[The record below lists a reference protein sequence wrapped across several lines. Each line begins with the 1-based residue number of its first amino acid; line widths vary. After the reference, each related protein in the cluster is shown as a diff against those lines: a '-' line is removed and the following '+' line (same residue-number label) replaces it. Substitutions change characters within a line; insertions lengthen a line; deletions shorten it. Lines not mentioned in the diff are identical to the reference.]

1 MFDVQTFTTLTLN
14 EATTLNVPTFV
25 KGEQTGATAFIRSA
39 VSNSKSVTLYDVQG
53 KFNDFE
59 PLTFNGVA
67 SGFVGVA
74 VTEFG
79 ISDVKSIHGVVGAGY
94 TFNGDTIQSP
104 ISVVGVATISA
115 TSGATGIS
123 TVRSTNPR
131 FPTGIRENNLVRYSD
146 VNRGGNTNNDP
157 VFARVVSVG
166 SSHLTI
172 TGVTTV
178 TGVAIGGTVATQ
190 IEVQDFT
197 VLGTNLVASSDNTL
211 YTALPKANVS
221 NVDLTSASIN
231 IRKEFTVNI
240 ASNTLSSVVTGGDNE
255 TFTAF
260 DEERYALIRT
270 DGSTEVLTAD
280 SCLLHI

>member
-1 MFDVQTFTTLTLN
+1 MGNTFTVSLRDTRIGSATTVAAGSEIGLARVYDFSLESGSYNSSNGNINEWDISLFDVQTFTTLTLN

-79 ISDVKSIHGVVGAGY
+79 ISDVKSVHGVVGAGY

-115 TSGATGIS
+115 TSGA
-123 TVRSTNPR
+123 
-131 FPTGIRENNLVRYSD
+131 
-146 VNRGGNTNNDP
+146 
-157 VFARVVSVG
+157 
-166 SSHLTI
+166 
-172 TGVTTV
+172 
-178 TGVAIGGTVATQ
+178 
-190 IEVQDFT
+190 
-197 VLGTNLVASSDNTL
+197 AS
-211 YTALPKANVS
+211 ALS
-221 NVDLTSASIN
+221 
-231 IRKEFTVNI
+231 E
-240 ASNTLSSVVTGGDNE
+240 
-255 TFTAF
+255 
-260 DEERYALIRT
+260 ALIQ
-270 DGSTEVLTAD
+270 D
-280 SCLLHI
+280 SQLASKRIIL